1 MNRKV
6 RRTKSTLG
14 TAASPESLQMDA
26 VAAFQQSDMALAS
39 KLFGRLARLQP
50 NNAEAH
56 YNHGVALQGAGLFE
70 RAVRAYLS
78 TIRLAPSNPTA
89 YNNLGDSYETLKRLA
104 DAEAAYRKAIQVA
117 PDRPEAINNLG
128 LLEQCRGNLSQAEVL
143 FRRCLEIIPNQASV
157 LFNLGNVLMER
168 GRLGDAIVIYKKALE
183 KTPDDTLFLK
193 YLGMALQSWEQNEEA
208 RDIFNSILEIDPGSA
223 EAHINLA
230 DQSYRLGEKLD
241 AEHHV
246 RQALGMDPDNAD
258 AYYLL
263 MKLKT
268 VTDPK
273 DKDLTR
279 VITLLGDAS
288 LDDEKRVQ
296 LNFSA
301 SLAFQDLGED
311 VAAFRHLKAGND
323 TKCSI
328 ASFDMAKERSRFK
341 AIKKIFNVALKER
354 MQGVG
359 LTSKKPIFIVGMPRS
374 GTSLSEQILSSHSAV
389 YGAGELKSLGYQIEQ
404 ISSADATYPEGIGEW
419 SQEQFAAVAGA
430 YLEDISIK
438 GDDAERVTDKLPA
451 NFLYIGMIRLALP
464 DAKIIHCTRDAMD
477 TCFSCYQQNFSTGQL
492 FSNDLTDLGNYYRLY
507 QDLMSHWNTLF
518 PSDIYELS
526 YEKTVEDPEASIR
539 DLLEFCELKWQDN
552 CLSFHANKRQ
562 VQTASALQVRQPIY
576 KSSLKAWKRHE
587 IELAPLVKA
596 LKV

>member
-14 TAASPESLQMDA
+14 TGASPESLQMDA

-56 YNHGVALQGAGLFE
+56 YNHGVALQGVGLFE

-78 TIRLAPSNPTA
+78 TIKLAPSNPAA
-89 YNNLGDSYETLKRLA
+89 YNNLGDSYEALKRLA

-128 LLEQCRGNLSQAEVL
+128 LLEQRRGNLSQAEVL
-143 FRRCLEIIPNQASV
+143 FRRCLEITPDQASV
-157 LFNLGNVLMER
+157 LFNLGNVLRER
-168 GRLGDAIVIYKKALE
+168 GRYCDAILIYKKALE
-183 KTPDDTLFLK
+183 KNPDDTLTLK
-193 YLGMALQSWEQNEEA
+193 YLGMTLQSWEQNEEA

-223 EAHINLA
+223 ETHINLA

-241 AEHHV
+241 AERHI
-246 RQALGMDPDNAD
+246 RQALSIDPDNAD

-268 VTDPK
+268 VADPK
-273 DKDLTR
+273 DEDLTR

-301 SLAFQDLGED
+301 SLAFQGLGED
-311 VAAFRHLKAGND
+311 VAAFRYLKAAND

-328 ASFDMAKERSRFK
+328 ASFDIAKERSRFK
-341 AIKKIFNVALKER
+341 EIKKVFNMALMER
-354 MQGVG
+354 VQGVG

-389 YGAGELKSLGYQIEQ
+389 YGAGELKNLGYQIEQ
-404 ISSADATYPEGIGEW
+404 VSNANATYPEGIGEW
-419 SQEQFAAVAGA
+419 SQEQFAAVAEA
-430 YLEDISIK
+430 YLEDISRK

-451 NFLYIGMIRLALP
+451 NFLYVGVIRLALP
-464 DAKIIHCTRDAMD
+464 NAKIIHCTREAMD

-492 FSNDLTDLGNYYRLY
+492 FSNNLTDLGNYYRLY
-507 QDLMSHWNTLF
+507 QDLMSHWNSLF

-539 DLLEFCELKWQDN
+539 DLLEFCELEWQDD

-562 VQTASALQVRQPIY
+562 VQTASALQVRKPIY

>member
-14 TAASPESLQMDA
+14 TGASPESLQMDA

-56 YNHGVALQGAGLFE
+56 YNHGVALQGVGLFE

-78 TIRLAPSNPTA
+78 TIKLAPSNPAA
-89 YNNLGDSYETLKRLA
+89 YNNLGDSYEALKRLA

-128 LLEQCRGNLSQAEVL
+128 LLEQRRGNLSQAEVL
-143 FRRCLEIIPNQASV
+143 FRRCLEIIPDQASV
-157 LFNLGNVLMER
+157 LFNLGNVFRER
-168 GRLGDAIVIYKKALE
+168 GRYCDAILIYKKALE
-183 KTPDDTLFLK
+183 KNPDDTLTLK
-193 YLGMALQSWEQNEEA
+193 YLGMTLQSWEHNEEA

-223 EAHINLA
+223 ETHINLA

-241 AEHHV
+241 AERHI
-246 RQALGMDPDNAD
+246 RQALSIDPDNAD

-268 VTDPK
+268 VADPK
-273 DKDLTR
+273 DEDLTR

-301 SLAFQDLGED
+301 SLAFQGLGED
-311 VAAFRHLKAGND
+311 VAAFRYLKAAND

-328 ASFDMAKERSRFK
+328 ASFDIAKERSRFK
-341 AIKKIFNVALKER
+341 EIKKVFNMALMER
-354 MQGVG
+354 VQGVG

-389 YGAGELKSLGYQIEQ
+389 YGAGELKNLGYQIEQ
-404 ISSADATYPEGIGEW
+404 VSNANATYPEGIGEW
-419 SQEQFAAVAGA
+419 SQEQFAAVAEA
-430 YLEDISIK
+430 YLEDISRK

-451 NFLYIGMIRLALP
+451 NFLYVGVIRLALP
-464 DAKIIHCTRDAMD
+464 NAKIIHCTREAMD

-492 FSNDLTDLGNYYRLY
+492 FSNNLTDLGNYYRLY
-507 QDLMSHWNTLF
+507 QDLMSHWNSLF

-539 DLLEFCELKWQDN
+539 DLLEFCELEWQDD

-562 VQTASALQVRQPIY
+562 VQTASALQVRKPIY